1 MAIVHR
7 WGSAEVQR
15 NKANNSGWVGSL
27 FVSFAPMGPQLLTR
41 ELVGV
46 ACARIDIV
54 IDLLGHLER
63 LKQVVEGVTFS
74 NPCAAF

>member
-1 MAIVHR
+1 
-7 WGSAEVQR
+7 
-15 NKANNSGWVGSL
+15 
-27 FVSFAPMGPQLLTR
+27 MGPQLLTR

-63 LKQVVEGVTFS
+63 LKQVVEGVKIFKPLRGVLNLS
-74 NPCAAF
+74 G

>member
-1 MAIVHR
+1 
-7 WGSAEVQR
+7 
-15 NKANNSGWVGSL
+15 
-27 FVSFAPMGPQLLTR
+27 MGPQLLTR